1 MIHQGDVFWLDLVDP
16 VGSGPGFRRPVVVVQ
31 NDLFNESRLG
41 TTMVCSLT
49 SNLRHAA
56 APGNVMV
63 PALEGGLTADSVA
76 LVTQVF
82 TVDKRMLVEQTG
94 SLPTRRVGQI
104 VDGLRFAVEPT
115 GPA

>member
-1 MIHQGDVFWLDLVDP
+1 MIYQGDVFWLDLEDP
-16 VGSGPGFRRPVVVVQ
+16 VGSGPGYRRPVVVVQ

-56 APGNVMV
+56 SPGNVIV
-63 PALEGGLTADSVA
+63 PATEGGLATDSVA

-94 SLPTRRVGQI
+94 SLPTLRMRQI

-115 GPA
+115 GHV